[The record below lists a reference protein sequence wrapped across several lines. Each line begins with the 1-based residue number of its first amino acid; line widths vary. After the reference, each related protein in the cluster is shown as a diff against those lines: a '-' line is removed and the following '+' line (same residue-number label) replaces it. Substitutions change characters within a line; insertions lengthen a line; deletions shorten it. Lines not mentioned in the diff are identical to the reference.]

1 MANAQSNKWPVN
13 VVVAGAGVAG
23 LEAVIALRA
32 LAGDRVNITLLAPE
46 HDFVY
51 RPLSVGEP
59 FALGAASRIP
69 VAELAREFNLELR
82 RDALASVDADA
93 HTVTLENGD
102 TLHFG
107 KLIVATGAQQE
118 PAYTHALTF
127 RGQEDAETV
136 RGLVLDIEG
145 GYSKQIVFVV
155 PTGVAWSLPLYELAL
170 MTAHRA
176 EEMSLTVELTFV
188 TPEERPLVVFGP
200 QASAEVAKLL
210 ADAGVTVHCSRA
222 TEIPT
227 KGKLVLHP
235 GGEQLDAQR
244 IVTLPVVKGRH
255 IDGLPGDSEGFL
267 PIDRHARVGG
277 QADVY
282 AAGDGTNFPLKQG
295 GIACQQ
301 ADAAA
306 EHIARDAGIPIEA
319 HPFRPVLRGKLLTG
333 GDPHFMSHDVSGM
346 TGGRDAVGEHVL
358 WWPPTKVAGRYLAP
372 YLAGRE
378 TGTVAPH
385 DADMGEVQLRG
396 YEFASR

>member
-1 MANAQSNKWPVN
+1 MANPQSNQWPIQ

-59 FALGAASRIP
+59 FALGPAARIP
-69 VAELAREFNLELR
+69 VAELAEELGLELR
-82 RDALASVDADA
+82 RDALESVDALA
-93 HTVTLENGD
+93 HTVTLGNGD
-102 TLHFG
+102 SLYFD
-107 KLIVATGAQQE
+107 KLIVATGARQE
-118 PAYTHALTF
+118 AAYTHALTF
-127 RGQEDAETV
+127 GGPEDSETV
-136 RGLVLDIEG
+136 HGLVLDVEQ
-145 GYSKQIVFVV
+145 GYSRRIAFVV

-176 EEMSLTVELTFV
+176 QEMSVDVELTFI
-188 TPEERPLVVFGP
+188 TPEERPLAVFGP
-200 QASAEVAKLL
+200 QATTGVTKLL
-210 ADAGVTVHCSRA
+210 AEAGITVHCSSS
-222 TEIPT
+222 TEIPR
-227 KGKLVLHP
+227 KGTLVLHP
-235 GGEQLDAQR
+235 SGEQLDAQR
-244 IVTLPVVKGRH
+244 IVTLPVVTGR
-255 IDGLPGDSEGFL
+255 DVEGLPADSKGFL

-277 QADVY
+277 LADVY

-306 EHIARDAGIPIEA
+306 EHIAAEAGIPIEA

-333 GDPHFMSHDVSGM
+333 GDPHYMSHDVSGM
-346 TGGRDAVGEHVL
+346 TGGADNGGEHLL
-358 WWPPTKVAGRYLAP
+358 WWPPTKVAGRYLGP

-378 TGTVAPH
+378 TGTIALLNAEL
-385 DADMGEVQLRG
+385 DEVELRG
-396 YEFASR
+396 YEFAAR